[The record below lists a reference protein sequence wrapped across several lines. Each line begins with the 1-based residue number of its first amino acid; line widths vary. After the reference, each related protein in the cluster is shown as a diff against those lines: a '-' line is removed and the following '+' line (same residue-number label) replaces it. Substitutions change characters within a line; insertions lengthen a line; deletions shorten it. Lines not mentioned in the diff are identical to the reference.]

1 MDWSP
6 AARALV
12 RANLAAFER
21 QPSQTDARRAAVAIA
36 LLRGAGDE
44 VALPL
49 FLRNRGLTRHA
60 GQMGL
65 PGGRLEEGEDAC
77 AAALRELEEEL
88 GLTAGP
94 DSILGLLDDFETR
107 SGFVITPVVLWAG
120 DSAGRLREVPGGEV
134 ARLFV
139 ITLSE
144 LSGASAAAEPGTSAG
159 FSLPFAWGTVY
170 APTAA
175 ILYQFSEVAVA
186 GRTVRVNDFYQPP
199 FTWR

>member
-1 MDWSP
+1 MS
-6 AARALV
+6 
-12 RANLAAFER
+12 
-21 QPSQTDARRAAVAIA
+21 
-36 LLRGAGDE
+36 
-44 VALPL
+44 LPL
-49 FLRNRGLTRHA
+49 FLRHRDLARHA

-65 PGGRLEEGEDAC
+65 PGGRCEEGENAS

-88 GLTAGP
+88 GVSAGQE
-94 DSILGLLDDFETR
+94 SILGRLDDFETR
-107 SGFVITPVVLWAG
+107 SGWVITPVVVWTDAAAG
-120 DSAGRLREVPGGEV
+120 DLRHVPGGEV

-144 LSGASAAAEPGTSAG
+144 LCRAVAAAEPGTSTG

-175 ILYQFSEVAVA
+175 ILYQFHEVAVA
-186 GRTVRVNDFYQPP
+186 GRPVRVNDFYQPP